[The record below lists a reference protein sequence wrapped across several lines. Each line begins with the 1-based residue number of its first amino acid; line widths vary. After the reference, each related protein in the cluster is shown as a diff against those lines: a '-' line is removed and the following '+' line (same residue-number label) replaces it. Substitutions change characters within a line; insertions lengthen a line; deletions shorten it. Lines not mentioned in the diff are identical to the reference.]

1 MILIWFCQILQEG
14 CDMLSFFL
22 LSPLPSFLLLF
33 LFAWGLS
40 GCPAQPYSQKFL
52 PLSCYQRVFGLCVHT
67 CQTKA
72 LTKVWP
78 FWGETMMV
86 HWRQK
91 HSLSLPCFFCSPY
104 HAYPKVKSLPIFMS
118 MLFEYGLWWV
128 GRTSSQEQRTETPPD
143 EAIGSLLTPQ

>member
-1 MILIWFCQILQEG
+1 MKRGREQKEFFHDVNMIFAKSSKRDVMCFLSLFV
-14 CDMLSFFL
+14 SFFL
-22 LSPLPSFLLLF
+22 PSLPPSFFLF

-67 CQTKA
+67 CQAKA
-72 LTKVWP
+72 RTKVWP

-86 HWRQK
+86 HRRQK
-91 HSLSLPCFFCSPY
+91 HSLSLPRFFCSPY
-104 HAYPKVKSLPIFMS
+104 HAYLKFKSLPIFMS

-128 GRTSSQEQRTETPPD
+128 GRISSWE
-143 EAIGSLLTPQ
+143 